1 MTQAVQLAQYGA
13 NNVGLS
19 FKNRII
25 NGDMGIW
32 QRGTSFSAIGTG
44 TYTADRWQSTTA
56 GSSLSL
62 TATQST
68 SVPSTDFAYS
78 LQFQQLSSSATS
90 VTEYA
95 ARQRFE
101 LANVRDLAGKI
112 ITISFWYR
120 SNITGT
126 HGVRILPLGT
136 TGGVDTSVAIT
147 VNSANTWE
155 YKTVTTTALSALTSW
170 GATADNGAAL
180 ILDIGLRVNGV
191 GQTTIAANTYFQL
204 TGAQLEIGS
213 VATSFDYL
221 PYTTELQLCQ
231 RYTYR
236 RLADGSINNFAPMGT
251 ARYFGTNA
259 VQLYVPFPV
268 TMRTSPGSITV
279 SGTFFV
285 NDTTFGGAFLT
296 SIVLNETSSDAA
308 TVTGTT
314 TTGTTAGFATTVYT
328 NESSVSF
335 IIFNAEL

>member
-1 MTQAVQLAQYGA
+1 MTNAVQLAQYGA

-25 NGDMGIW
+25 NGDMGVW
-32 QRGTSFSAIGTG
+32 QRGTSFAAIGTA
-44 TYTADRWQSTTA
+44 TYTADRWQSTIG

-78 LQFQQLSSSATS
+78 LQYQQISSSATS

-101 LANVRDLAGKI
+101 LVNVRDLAGKT
-112 ITISFWYR
+112 ITVSFWYR

-126 HGVRILPLGT
+126 HGVRIIPIGT
-136 TGGVDTSVAIT
+136 TGGVDTSISIT

-170 GATADNGAAL
+170 GATADNGLAL

-213 VATSFDYL
+213 AATSFDYL

-231 RYTYR
+231 RYT
-236 RLADGSINNFAPMGT
+236 I
-251 ARYFGTNA
+251 
-259 VQLYVPFPV
+259 
-268 TMRTSPGSITV
+268 V
-279 SGTFFV
+279 S
-285 NDTTFGGAFLT
+285 DTTIFSGGIADST
-296 SIVLNETSSDAA
+296 TTIW
-308 TVTGTT
+308 GTT
-314 TTGTTAGFATTVYT
+314 TYPVQMRAAPSSVTGSGGTFVFSDNFATDYSSTSGTNLTTVSNTGGRVRFFGFTGLTQQRFYSGIGGT
-328 NESSVSF
+328 GKV
-335 IIFNAEL
+335 IFNAEL